1 MRGERWRVIDSDGL
15 NEDERN
21 AMIKRERKRFDIHR
35 NMKFILHKCLV

>member
-21 AMIKRERKRFDIHR
+21 AMIKKEK
-35 NMKFILHKCLV
+35 KSV

>member
-35 NMKFILHKCLV
+35 SEVRFVYYKWG